1 MLKDYLEI
9 NYILPVAA
17 LIVGAF
23 SAGYTVGKMKSK
35 KLCEEI
41 ERKDQELE
49 RCHYQIDRQNSK
61 IIELKNISENIRM
74 KNETFINALKN
85 DTDSSDN
92 EIKNIIETY
101 GANNYEESDDF
112 DSNNSPYDEYE
123 ESDDHPYDDDEDDG
137 LVKVMDDAAVD
148 TIIKKSK
155 PKLIKVED
163 FGEIFTYD
171 TETLYLYNGDS
182 ILADENDDIIE
193 NEDELIG
200 DCLDKFNF
208 RDSNETSIYVRN
220 DRLRTDYEILKVS
233 GSYRDDV
240 IGR

>member
-1 MLKDYLEI
+1 MLKDYLKV
-9 NYILPVAA
+9 NYILPVIAS
-17 LIVGAF
+17 IVGAF
-23 SAGYTVGKMKSK
+23 SVGYSIGKMKTK
-35 KLCEEI
+35 KTYEEEI

-49 RCHYQIDRQNSK
+49 RCHYQIQRQNDK
-61 IIELKNISENIRM
+61 IIELKNISDNIRM
-74 KNETFINALKN
+74 KNETFVSALKN
-85 DTDSSDN
+85 DTDSSED
-92 EIKNIIETY
+92 EIKRIIDTY
-101 GANNYEESDDF
+101 GGDNYPKPKDLDI
-112 DSNNSPYDEYE
+112 
-123 ESDDHPYDDDEDDG
+123 DDHPYDNDEDDHP

-148 TIIKKSK
+148 SIIKKSK

-171 TETLYLYNGDS
+171 TETLYLYRDDS

-220 DRLRTDYEILKVS
+220 DRLRTDYEILKVN